1 MTPPLSLQTVHKLH
15 GMKSGS
21 LGVRYAERLLC
32 VTIFWAETVDSVLI
46 YICTKIL
53 TSPLGQDRKNKS

>member
-1 MTPPLSLQTVHKLH
+1 MTSPLSLQTVHKLH

-21 LGVRYAERLLC
+21 LGVHYEERLLC
-32 VTIFWAETVDSVLI
+32 VTIFQAETVDSVLI

-53 TSPLGQDRKNKS
+53 TSPFGQNRKNKS